1 MMRFEKILKDN
12 QLKVTPQRMAILK
25 EIEKIGHTSIEEI
38 YDNIK
43 ETYPSISLATIYKN
57 LASMQEAGIIDE
69 VRLPNQKQH
78 YELIKEP
85 HVHLVCE
92 KCGSIVDVPMNNS
105 LKGLRESYEKST
117 NFKVK
122 TASVAFVGL
131 CSLCQN

>member
-92 KCGSIVDVPMNNS
+92 KCGSIVDVPMNDS

-131 CSLCQN
+131 CSFCQN